1 MYNGPSGPRRL
12 LTMVI
17 SSARA
22 AVAANIAPTAKQI
35 ILLALILI
43 PFRLARL
50 ENLNGPIKFIN
61 GKIDIVMAPQST
73 ESKRLLS
80 YTIAEWACA
89 LKYENLSPEA
99 IQAAKLFWFDSIGCA
114 LGGSQQDDAKILL
127 KHYRAMSGGNGKATA
142 FVSGFKTNPVDAAFL
157 NGHMIRAMDYNDI
170 YWKADPCHPSDL
182 IAAPLALC
190 ESEGLSGK
198 DLILAT
204 IIAYEI
210 EMRLCEIGRP
220 GVREYGW
227 HHATLSAFAA
237 PVAASR
243 VLNLTP
249 EQMVST
255 IGISASRTFCPGA
268 VTAGKLTNMKNTVDP
283 WAGRMGA
290 ESALLAR
297 EGFSGPEHIIDGKE
311 GLFAVFKHV
320 QYKGQPATFDG
331 EGLVKDLPTSPQSH
345 YRILD
350 CGMKSFPIEALSHS
364 PLTAMMKTVK
374 ENHIKADAV
383 KEIKVEVIA
392 RAADILG
399 DPHKYRPDSK
409 ETADHSL
416 PYCMAVGLVDG
427 MVTPLQFREERGLD
441 TSLIL
446 IMDKVKVVA
455 NDEFEAL
462 FPKFQ
467 PSRVTI
473 TTNDGKSYSTRV
485 DVPKGDPRDP
495 MTEEE
500 IAVKF
505 NALGGDVI
513 GKDQCKKLQNFI
525 MSVETAENLDELFEL
540 TTARA

>member
-1 MYNGPSGPRRL
+1 
-12 LTMVI
+12 
-17 SSARA
+17 
-22 AVAANIAPTAKQI
+22 
-35 ILLALILI
+35 
-43 PFRLARL
+43 
-50 ENLNGPIKFIN
+50 
-61 GKIDIVMAPQST
+61 MAHQPT

-80 YTIAEWACA
+80 HIIADWACA
-89 LKYENLSPEA
+89 LKYEHLSPAA

-127 KHYRAMSGGNGKATA
+127 KHYRAMSGRRGDTDSSGGEGGGNGSATS

-190 ESEGLSGK
+190 ESEGLSGQ

-210 EMRLCEIGRP
+210 EMRLCEVGRP

-237 PVAASR
+237 PIAAGR

-249 EQMVST
+249 AQMVAAM
-255 IGISASRTFCPGA
+255 GISASRTFCPGA

-297 EGFSGPEHIIDGKE
+297 GGFFGPEHIIDGKE

-320 QYKGQPATFDG
+320 QYEGKPATFDA
-331 EGLVKDLPTSPQSH
+331 EALVADLPNSTKSH

-374 ENHIKADAV
+374 EHNIQANDV

-416 PYCMAVGLVDG
+416 PYCMAAGLVDG
-427 MVTPLQFREERGLD
+427 MVTPLQFKEERVLD
-441 TSLIL
+441 KALMP

-455 NDEFEAL
+455 NQEFEAL

-473 TTNDGKSYSTRV
+473 TTNDGKSHSTRV

-505 NALGGDVI
+505 TALGGDVI
-513 GKDQCKKLQNFI
+513 GKEQCKKLQSFI
-525 MSVETAENLDELFEL
+525 MSIDTAENLDGLFDL
-540 TTARA
+540 TTAR

>member
-1 MYNGPSGPRRL
+1 MSHQPP
-12 LTMVI
+12 
-17 SSARA
+17 
-22 AVAANIAPTAKQI
+22 
-35 ILLALILI
+35 
-43 PFRLARL
+43 
-50 ENLNGPIKFIN
+50 
-61 GKIDIVMAPQST
+61 

-80 YTIAEWACA
+80 YIIAEWACA
-89 LKYENLSPEA
+89 LKYEHLSPEA

-127 KHYRAMSGGNGKATA
+127 KHHRAMSANRTDSSGGEGGENGRATA

-190 ESEGLSGK
+190 ESEKLSGQ

-210 EMRLCEIGRP
+210 EMRLCEVGRP

-227 HHATLSAFAA
+227 HHATLSAFAS
-237 PVAASR
+237 PVAAGR

-249 EQMVST
+249 DQMVSAM
-255 IGISASRTFCPGA
+255 GISASRTFCPGA

-297 EGFSGPEHIIDGKE
+297 DGFSGPEHIIDGKE

-331 EGLVKDLPTSPQSH
+331 DALVKDLPNSRTSH

-350 CGMKSFPIEALSHS
+350 CGMKSFPIEALSHA

-374 ENHIKADAV
+374 ENNVNADDV

-427 MVTPLQFREERGLD
+427 MVTPLQFREERVLD
-441 TSLIL
+441 KSLIP

-473 TTNDGKSYSTRV
+473 TTNSGMAHSTRV

-505 NALGGDVI
+505 TALGGDVI
-513 GKDQCKKLQNFI
+513 GKDQCKKLQRFI
-525 MSVETAENLDELFEL
+525 MSLDTAETLDQLFEL